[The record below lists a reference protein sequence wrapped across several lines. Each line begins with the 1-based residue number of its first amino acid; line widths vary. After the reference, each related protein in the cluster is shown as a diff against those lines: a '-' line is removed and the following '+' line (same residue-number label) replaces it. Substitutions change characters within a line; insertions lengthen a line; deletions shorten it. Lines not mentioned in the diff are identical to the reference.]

1 MRKIK
6 LLTKELEEIFAKY
19 PLGSQENLG
28 GKAKVIAKFFNPVGV
43 GTWLIIEADKLE
55 NGDYEM
61 FGYANLGDDEMAEF
75 GYINLSDLQE
85 LELPL
90 GLTIERDLYM
100 PKDINITE
108 AIEQNG
114 FEVPSY
120 LYEKKEDIEE
130 NLEM

>member
-1 MRKIK
+1 MK

-19 PLGSQENLG
+19 PLGSQEKLG

-43 GTWLIIEADKLE
+43 GTWLILEADKLE

-61 FGYANLGDDEMAEF
+61 YGYANLGDDEMAEF
-75 GYINLSDLQE
+75 GYINLSELQN
-85 LELPL
+85 LKLPL

-100 PKDINITE
+100 PKDIDITE
-108 AIEQNG
+108 AIERNG

-120 LYEKKEDIEE
+120 LYKTEEDKEQNIEI
-130 NLEM
+130 

>member
-1 MRKIK
+1 MK

-43 GTWLIIEADKLE
+43 GTWLILEADKLE

-61 FGYANLGDDEMAEF
+61 YGYANLGDDEMAEF
-75 GYINLSDLQE
+75 GYVNLSELQN
-85 LELPL
+85 LKLPL

-108 AIEQNG
+108 AIERNG

-120 LYEKKEDIEE
+120 LYKTEEDKEQNIEI
-130 NLEM
+130 

>member
-120 LYEKKEDIEE
+120 LYETKEEIEE